1 MSGPHLRSAAVTAT
15 AHMLSPLVR
24 LLLDVGIGAREFQEI
39 ARLEFVRA
47 AVAKGAASHP
57 PAVSNSD
64 VAMLTGLTRRDIA
77 RLRNLDIIRPP
88 LTDVGYHRAERVLSA
103 WCHDPEFR
111 DERGNPARLPLR
123 GERRSFGA
131 LVRKHSG
138 DPRVRTLL
146 RELERVKAV
155 RRATDGKL
163 EVVRRNYA
171 PLTLSPA
178 GIEEVGQEACD
189 HLRTL
194 IHNLR
199 HPTER
204 LYQRRVQN
212 INLTANQAAVLLRY
226 LTTQADAALNALEG
240 ELNDP
245 SPDRSDSGKRAPVR
259 LGIGI
264 YLFQEPLGEDPRDT
278 VTQSGGSAAAGQA
291 GYKALRKRRAKKE

>member
-1 MSGPHLRSAAVTAT
+1 MTAT

-47 AVAKGAASHP
+47 AVAKGTASHP

-77 RLRNLDIIRPP
+77 RLRDLDIIRPA

-163 EVVRRNYA
+163 EVVRRSYA

-178 GIEEVGQEACD
+178 GIEEVGQEARD

-199 HPTER
+199 QPAQR

-212 INLTANQAAVLLRY
+212 ISLTPSQAAILLRY
-226 LTTQADAALNALEG
+226 LTTQADAALTALEG

-245 SPDRSDSGKRAPVR
+245 SPDRSDSRKQPPIRV
-259 LGIGI
+259 GIGV
-264 YLFQEPLGEDPRDT
+264 YLFQEPLEGDPQAPVVPST
-278 VTQSGGSAAAGQA
+278 SSTAADQTGDRAR
-291 GYKALRKRRAKKE
+291 RKRRTKK

>member
-1 MSGPHLRSAAVTAT
+1 MTAT

-77 RLRNLDIIRPP
+77 RLRDLDIIRPK
-88 LTDVGYHRAERVLSA
+88 LTDVGFHRAERVLSA
-103 WCHDPEFR
+103 WCHDPEFK

-155 RRATDGKL
+155 RRAADGRL
-163 EVVRRNYA
+163 EVVRRSYA

-178 GIEEVGQEACD
+178 GIEEIGQEARD
-189 HLRTL
+189 YLRTL

-199 HPTER
+199 YPAQR
-204 LYQRRVQN
+204 LYQRRTQN
-212 INLTANQAAVLLRY
+212 VSLTPSQAAILLRY

-245 SPDRSDSGKRAPVR
+245 LPDRSDLRRQPSVR
-259 LGIGI
+259 LGIGV
-264 YLFQEPLGEDPRDT
+264 YVFQEPLEESPLGTIAP
-278 VTQSGGSAAAGQA
+278 SASSPAAEQA
-291 GYKALRKRRAKKE
+291 GKAPRKRRTKKE

>member
-1 MSGPHLRSAAVTAT
+1 MTAT
-15 AHMLSPLVR
+15 AHLLSPLVR

-47 AVAKGAASHP
+47 AVTKGTASNP

-77 RLRNLDIIRPP
+77 RLRNLDAARP
-88 LTDVGYHRAERVLSA
+88 LLIEVGYHRAERVLSA

-111 DERGNPARLPLR
+111 DERGNPARLPVR

-155 RRATDGKL
+155 RRAADGKL

-171 PLTLSPA
+171 PMSLSSI
-178 GIEEVGQEACD
+178 GIEEVGRQAHD

-199 HPTER
+199 HPDQP
-204 LYQRRVQN
+204 LYQRRIQN
-212 INLTANQAAVLLRY
+212 VNLTPSQAATLLRY
-226 LTTQADAALNALEG
+226 LMTQADAVMTALEG
-240 ELNDP
+240 ELSDP
-245 SPDRSDSGKRAPVR
+245 SSDRSDPRKQPPIR
-259 LGIGI
+259 LGIGV
-264 YLFQEPLGEDPRDT
+264 YLFQEPLKEELLTTMRLSQNSAVADRAGDKTPR
-278 VTQSGGSAAAGQA
+278 
-291 GYKALRKRRAKKE
+291 RRRVKKE

>member
-1 MSGPHLRSAAVTAT
+1 MSGPHLRSAAITAT
-15 AHMLSPLVR
+15 AYMLSPLVR

-47 AVAKGAASHP
+47 AVAKGAASDP

-77 RLRNLDIIRPP
+77 RLRDLDIVRPS
-88 LTDVGYHRAERVLSA
+88 LTEVGYHRAERVLSA

-155 RRATDGKL
+155 RRATDGKI
-163 EVVRRNYA
+163 EVLRRSYA

-178 GIEEVGQEACD
+178 GIQEMGQEARD

-199 HPTER
+199 HPAQR

-212 INLTANQAAVLLRY
+212 INLTPNQAATLLRS
-226 LTTQADAALNALEG
+226 LVFQADAALTELEG

-245 SPDRSDSGKRAPVR
+245 SPDRSSLRKQSPVR
-259 LGIGI
+259 LGIGV
-264 YLFQEPLGEDPRDT
+264 YLFQEPLEVLPQAT
-278 VTQSGGSAAAGQA
+278 VAQSESSKGANQA
-291 GYKALRKRRAKKE
+291 GDRRLRKRRAKK

>member
-1 MSGPHLRSAAVTAT
+1 MSGPHLRSAAITAT

-47 AVAKGAASHP
+47 AVAKGAASDP

-77 RLRNLDIIRPP
+77 RLRSLDIIRPS
-88 LTDVGYHRAERVLSA
+88 LTVGYHRAERVLSA

-163 EVVRRNYA
+163 EVVRRSYA

-178 GIEEVGQEACD
+178 GIEEIGQEACD

-199 HPTER
+199 HPAQR

-212 INLTANQAAVLLRY
+212 INLTPSQAAILLRY
-226 LTTQADAALNALEG
+226 LTLQADAALTALEG

-245 SPDRSDSGKRAPVR
+245 SPDRSDLRKQPPVR
-259 LGIGI
+259 LGIGV
-264 YLFQEPLGEDPRDT
+264 YLFQEPLEVHHQAT
-278 VTQSGGSAAAGQA
+278 AADQA
-291 GYKALRKRRAKKE
+291 GGRALRKRRTKK